1 MFAGAGFV
9 YGADVL
15 MSTIG
20 VGDPAELWRQEAHR
34 DSADSS
40 SAALHQVTGSSSS
53 KFNILFYFTFLYKRH
68 AIMMASDND

>member
-1 MFAGAGFV
+1 M

>member
-1 MFAGAGFV
+1 MSSVRLDVHDLTLYSLYILMSAGAGFV

-34 DSADSS
+34 DSADST
-40 SAALHQVTGSSSS
+40 SAALHQVT
-53 KFNILFYFTFLYKRH
+53 
-68 AIMMASDND
+68 